1 MPLNIVNQTLYA
13 DRTVQNW
20 HRTIFPTNFDAIDVD
35 LLGYC
40 HLATC
45 RQTLYLI
52 ESTTNPNKPLTVI
65 TKLAERAGVVGLMIQ
80 HDQNVIV
87 RGKIVHPI
95 RQVLPD
101 ELSVF
106 DAIREIRAVH
116 ATQVHGE

>member
-1 MPLNIVNQTLYA
+1 MPLHIVNQDLYA

-20 HRTIFPTNFDAIDVD
+20 HRTIFPANFDAIDVD

-40 HLATC
+40 HLGSC

-65 TKLAERAGVVGLMIQ
+65 TKLAERAGVVCLMIQ

-87 RGKIVHPI
+87 RGKIVYPI
-95 RQVLPD
+95 QEVLPD
-101 ELSVF
+101 ELSVY
-106 DAIREIRAVH
+106 DAIRQIRSSH
-116 ATQVHGE
+116 AKQVHGG

>member
-1 MPLNIVNQTLYA
+1 MPLQIVNQALYA

-20 HRTIFPTNFDAIDVD
+20 HRTIFPPDFDAIDVD

-40 HLATC
+40 HRGSC

-80 HDQNVIV
+80 HDQNVIL
-87 RGKIVHPI
+87 RGRVVHPDRI
-95 RQVLPD
+95 ELPD
-101 ELSVF
+101 EFSVF
-106 DAIREIRAVH
+106 EAIRDIRASH
-116 ATQVHGE
+116 ERQQHR